1 MSKINETK
9 KELWLSRIMACRQS
23 GLPDVRWCKENN
35 INPSTLYYWIKKLRF
50 EAPEVATKNQ
60 EISVPYQQDVVPLR
74 VHEAK
79 APISHTS
86 SQTAIIIHTGSL
98 TLEIQNGACQ
108 ETITN
113 TLNALRY
120 LC

>member
-1 MSKINETK
+1 
-9 KELWLSRIMACRQS
+9 MACRQS

-35 INPSTLYYWIKKLRF
+35 INPSTLYYWIKKPRF
-50 EAPEVATKNQ
+50 EVPQVATKNQ
-60 EISVPYQQDVVPLR
+60 EISVPYQQDVVPLH
-74 VHEAK
+74 VHKAK
-79 APISHTS
+79 AYIS
-86 SQTAIIIHTGSL
+86 SQTSIIIHAGSL